1 MNSLTDD
8 AFPLFCL
15 DNLALF
21 PSGLSLALPSLI
33 TRVFSS
39 EELEKQAANIFENAG
54 CLKGLYV

>member
-33 TRVFSS
+33 ARVFSS
-39 EELEKQAANIFENAG
+39 EEFEKQAANIFENAG
-54 CLKGLYV
+54 CSQYL